1 MISRIFA
8 FYSVLWMCLI
18 FILSSVSGSHLG
30 PDDPL
35 LDLIKKAGH
44 FVIFGVL
51 GSLYLYTLKGRRSL
65 PETQITLFLL
75 SLFLA
80 TVYAA
85 TDEYHQSFTPGRHAS
100 AYDVVIDAC
109 GAMTFLAWFYAM
121 KSGKLGKS

>member
-1 MISRIFA
+1 MRTWIFA
-8 FYSVLWMCLI
+8 ACSVIWMFMI
-18 FILSSVSGSHLG
+18 FSLSSVPGSRLG

-51 GSLYLYTLKGRRSL
+51 GSLYLYTLKGRRPL
-65 PETQITLFLL
+65 PETRITLFLL

-80 TVYAA
+80 AVYAA
-85 TDEYHQSFTPGRHAS
+85 SDEYHQSFTPGRHAS

-109 GAMTFLAWFYAM
+109 GAMTFLAWFYTA
-121 KSGKLGKS
+121 KSGKHRRE